1 VWDSPVSPQ
10 ERSWWT
16 TGGNGYMTGG
26 IARLMRSSQR
36 ALANLRSPS
45 SSTQSSVNGYSQ
57 IKSSTNSP
65 AVSPQKQPKKRI
77 RDPPWNLKN
86 ALERSAFGQSI
97 SPSYDSIKAPTV
109 ISNKA
114 SVNEFAGLSAHAGFL
129 EADEDWAVG
138 GSSPRS
144 RRPPSMQD
152 PEQQINGFEDLLAP
166 KYSKDGIMTTAKSI
180 SVSPNSAQR
189 HTSPQ
194 VGSQQ

>member
-65 AVSPQKQPKKRI
+65 AVSPQKQSKRI
-77 RDPPWNLKN
+77 RASPSNLKD
-86 ALERSAFGQSI
+86 ALERSAFGQSM
-97 SPSYDSIKAPTV
+97 SPSYDSIKVPTV

-129 EADEDWAVG
+129 EADEDWAVV

-144 RRPPSMQD
+144 RQPPSMQD
-152 PEQQINGFEDLLAP
+152 PEQQMDGFADLLAP
-166 KYSKDGIMTTAKSI
+166 KYSKDGIMTTAKLI
-180 SVSPNSAQR
+180 TVSPNSAQR

-194 VGSQQ
+194 VVSKH